1 MSFFLNFIALL
12 DIKMELAREDE
23 RITLV
28 RAALGPPDDSE
39 SDIIE
44 TVLQLESD
52 RKSSILSNTSNPQ
65 STSSSINLP
74 VSAPMK
80 LETVKIENYQAPVSK
95 KLSYLKALQI
105 LRSSKTF
112 ELFCHQQVLFNNA
125 RDVLGSSA
133 SSTTTNRGLRM

>member
-1 MSFFLNFIALL
+1 
-12 DIKMELAREDE
+12 MELAREDE

-80 LETVKIENYQAPVSK
+80 LETVKIENYQATVS
-95 KLSYLKALQI
+95 
-105 LRSSKTF
+105 
-112 ELFCHQQVLFNNA
+112 
-125 RDVLGSSA
+125 
-133 SSTTTNRGLRM
+133 M